1 MDYKAARFLQV
12 SGRLF
17 SMKKIPLLLLCLS
30 AFRMEA
36 QHLSRQADSLA
47 NLHLLKVA
55 NGADAAVFRHML
67 AQRRQSTLA
76 QRMDT
81 GHYAA
86 LYIIETCEGVEK
98 GYANTEMYFSRK
110 LQPGRLQLSPAD
122 LDTVP
127 IEFRNNGLPHYYLGQ
142 YYGTTVAGVFYSQ
155 KYEFFYTWPEIR
167 WRAMQMQPLQELEYD
182 PTPNLGFL
190 LQPGQES
197 DSAFYRES
205 LQAREEKW
213 TQWLKSNYQII
224 TYIDLEEKIV
234 RVSLQTPA
242 TQPKIQGYIRNM
254 TNYGW

>member
-1 MDYKAARFLQV
+1 MK
-12 SGRLF
+12 RLLV
-17 SMKKIPLLLLCLS
+17 LLLALS
-30 AFRMEA
+30 ASQTEA
-36 QHLSRQADSLA
+36 QHLSGQADSLA
-47 NLHLLKVA
+47 GLHLLKVA

-76 QRMDT
+76 QRIDT

-86 LYIIETCEGVEK
+86 MYIIETCEGVEK
-98 GYANTEMYFSRK
+98 GYANTEMVFSRE
-110 LQPGRLQLSPAD
+110 LQPGRIQISAAD

-127 IEFRNNGLPHYYLGQ
+127 IQFLNNGLPHFYLGQ
-142 YYGTTVAGVFYSQ
+142 YYGTSVAGVFYSQ
-155 KYEFFYTWPEIR
+155 KYECYYTWPEIR
-167 WRAMQMQPLQELEYD
+167 LRSNLMQPVQELEYD

-190 LQPGQES
+190 LQQGQAM

-213 TQWLKSNYQII
+213 TQWLRSNYQII

-234 RVSLQTPA
+234 RVSLQTPVR
-242 TQPKIQGYIRNM
+242 QPKIQGYIRNI